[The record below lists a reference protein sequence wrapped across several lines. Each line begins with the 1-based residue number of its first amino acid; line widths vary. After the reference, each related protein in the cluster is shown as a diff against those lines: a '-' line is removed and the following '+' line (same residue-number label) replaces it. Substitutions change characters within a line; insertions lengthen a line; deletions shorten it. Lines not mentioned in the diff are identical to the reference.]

1 MWEGGSL
8 YFMALQRLP
17 ACLPHLPGSYY
28 PVRKRL
34 DLEEGK
40 IKKQKD
46 GLICAVSLGSLWL
59 TADYSN
65 IQLLSVIDHDPGNI
79 LGVSLKLG
87 LHLLVCNLIE
97 GDSQLNNGGWGR
109 GDFNDSFSH
118 MNQKLKSAP
127 EFGH

>member
-1 MWEGGSL
+1 MWEGGLSIL
-8 YFMALQRLP
+8 WLFNACLP

-97 GDSQLNNGGWGR
+97 GDSQLNNGGG
-109 GDFNDSFSH
+109 GGGEGIS
-118 MNQKLKSAP
+118 MTVLVT
-127 EFGH
+127 